1 MASQSTKFT
10 VGLFVAGGL
19 VIAIAAVIWLGM
31 SKVFEEGKY
40 YVTYF
45 SESIQGLDVDSPVK
59 FRGVPVG
66 RVVSIA
72 VAPDSELIQVVLK
85 LETDERLS
93 RDTVAQLTSVG
104 ITGAMFIE
112 LNLRKPHEP
121 DLSPKLT
128 FPARYPVVPSKPSNL
143 TKLLS
148 DINSIVKEVRGL
160 DLKGISTEI
169 KGTLALVSD
178 IMEQADIT
186 EISQKL
192 MGLMNQAGETLDR
205 SHRVMSRMDSLLE
218 TKEETIAA
226 TMDEAEKLMKN
237 SNMLVRKGIDI
248 VEGSDL
254 QVDRLQQ
261 HLMTT
266 ARNLEVVSDKLNR
279 LADTLSEQ
287 PSRLLFG
294 KPAPA
299 REVEQ

>member
-1 MASQSTKFT
+1 MASQSAKFT
-10 VGLFVAGGL
+10 VGLFVAAGL
-19 VIAIAAVIWLGM
+19 VIAISAVIWLGM

-66 RVVSIA
+66 RVVSIS

-93 RDTVAQLTSVG
+93 HDTVAQLTSVG

-112 LNLRKPHEP
+112 LNLRDPGEP
-121 DLSPKLT
+121 DRSPKLT
-128 FPARYPVVPSKPSNL
+128 FPARYPVVPSRPSNL
-143 TKLLS
+143 TKLLA
-148 DINSIVKEVRGL
+148 DINSIVHEVRGL
-160 DLKGISTEI
+160 DLKGISTEV
-169 KGTLALVSD
+169 KGTLSLVSEL
-178 IMEQADIT
+178 MEKADIA
-186 EISQKL
+186 EISDKL
-192 MGLMNQAGETLDR
+192 LGLMHRAEETLDK
-205 SHRVMSRMDSLLE
+205 SNRVVGRMDNLLE
-218 TKEETIAA
+218 TKEASIAS
-226 TMDEAEKLMKN
+226 TLDEAEKLMKN

-299 REVEQ
+299 REVER

>member
-19 VIAIAAVIWLGM
+19 VIAISTVIWLGM

-66 RVVSIA
+66 RVVSIS
-72 VAPDSELIQVVLK
+72 VAPDSELIQVILK
-85 LETDERLS
+85 LEADERLS
-93 RDTVAQLTSVG
+93 HDTVAQLTSVG

-112 LNLRKPHEP
+112 LNLRQPGAP

-128 FPARYPVVPSKPSNL
+128 FPARYPVVPSKPSTF
-143 TKLLS
+143 TKLLG
-148 DINSIVKEVRGL
+148 DISSIVKEIRGL
-160 DLKGISTEI
+160 DLKGISTEV
-169 KGTLALVSD
+169 KGTLSLVSEL
-178 IMEQADIT
+178 MEKADIA
-186 EISQKL
+186 EISDKL
-192 MGLMNQAGETLDR
+192 LGLMNRAGETLDR
-205 SHRVMSRMDSLLE
+205 SSKVISRMDNLLE
-218 TKEETIAA
+218 TKEGTIA
-226 TMDEAEKLMKN
+226 TTLDEAEKLMKN

-266 ARNLEVVSDKLNR
+266 ARNLEIVSDKLNR

-294 KPAPA
+294 KPSPA
-299 REVEQ
+299 REVER